1 MRRILA
7 LMLVSAFA
15 FLAACGDDEGGGD
28 FSDVDADDLL
38 ARSADR
44 MEQVDSFHFEVE
56 HENGTT
62 EIVGGIGMER
72 AEGDVQGTER
82 MQLEVEARFAGT
94 NIQTGIVILPGESYL
109 QNPLTGRWQ
118 EQEIDIS
125 ELFDPATGVTGLM
138 RSAGDEVAIV
148 GREEAGGVDSYV
160 LETTVDSGNLQ
171 AFVGNAE
178 PGNEVTAQVWI
189 GVEDLLVR
197 RIDVI
202 GPLAPNEDDAILRR
216 LTLSQFDEPVEIT
229 APR

>member
-1 MRRILA
+1 MRRFLA

-15 FLAACGDDEGGGD
+15 FLAACGDDEEGGGD
-28 FSDVDADDLL
+28 ISGVDADDLL

-44 MEQVDSFHFEVE
+44 MEEVESFHFEVD
-56 HENGTT
+56 HENGAT

-72 AEGDVQGTER
+72 AEGAVQGTDR
-82 MQLEVEARFAGT
+82 MQLEVEARFGT
-94 NIQTGIVILPGESYL
+94 ANIETGIVILPDESYF

-125 ELFDPATGVTGLM
+125 DLFDPATGVTGLM
-138 RSAGDEVAIV
+138 RNVNDVEVV
-148 GREEAGGVDSYV
+148 SREEVDGVDSYV

-178 PGNEVTAQVWI
+178 PGNEVTARVWI

-197 RIDVI
+197 RIEVV
-202 GPLAPNEDDAILRR
+202 GPLAPNEAEDILRR

-229 APR
+229 APN